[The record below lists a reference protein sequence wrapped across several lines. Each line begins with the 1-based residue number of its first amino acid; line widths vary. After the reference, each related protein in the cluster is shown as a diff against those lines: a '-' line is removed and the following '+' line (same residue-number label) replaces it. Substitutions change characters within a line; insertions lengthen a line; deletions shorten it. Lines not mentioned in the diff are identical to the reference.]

1 MTSSLVP
8 PARTAPL
15 TLGFLT
21 FVPFGLGGEEPAK
34 GLRHGLELFDLA
46 EILGYDFGWVR
57 VRHFETYLSSPLTF
71 LSAVSQRTERIH
83 LGTAVIPARYE
94 SPIRLAEDAAT
105 VDLLSGGRLELGLST
120 GLPHLAPVFD
130 GVFGGAERD
139 FSGETQ
145 DHIRRVREAL
155 AGEVLGIAEAPL
167 MSVPAGS
174 PLLLTPPNPGL
185 NDRIWYGPGS
195 EESAARSGRQGL
207 NIQVSTLNTE
217 ETGRTFH
224 EQQAR
229 QIRAYRAA
237 FEESDAAKTRRPQV
251 AAGRIVL
258 PLLTP
263 LTRPSTGRSSTGT
276 SPART
281 PTAARRTRRSACA
294 SARCTSAR
302 LRRSSTNCWR
312 MSRSPRQTP
321 SRSPCPPS
329 AAPSR
334 IAVCSRPS
342 RSTSLRTC
350 DEAWL
355 GPRRPSLSEG

>member
-21 FVPFGLGGEEPAK
+21 FVPFGLGSEEPAK

-46 EILGYDFGWVR
+46 ESLGYDFGWVR
-57 VRHFETYLSSPLTF
+57 VRHFETYLSSPLTV

-145 DHIRRVREAL
+145 DRIRRVREAL

-263 LTRPSTGRSSTGT
+263 ADEAEHRPFIDGYLARTHADGRPKDPAIGLRFSPVHFG
-276 SPART
+276 SPAKIIDELLADLALAEADSLTITLPAVGSPESHRRVLE
-281 PTAARRTRRSACA
+281 AAAEHI
-294 SARCTSAR
+294 
-302 LRRSSTNCWR
+302 
-312 MSRSPRQTP
+312 
-321 SRSPCPPS
+321 
-329 AAPSR
+329 APH
-334 IAVCSRPS
+334 
-342 RSTSLRTC
+342 L
-350 DEAWL
+350 
-355 GPRRPSLSEG
+355 